1 MNGKAFAQA
10 TIRDVAREAGASV
23 ASVSRVFNRLPN
35 VRPEL
40 KARVEAAARKLNY
53 VPHAGARNLSLA
65 RTGVIGV
72 VLPDLHGEF
81 FSEILRGME
90 REAAMRGRHLLLS
103 NMHMG
108 LGDGIEALRNMRGRV
123 DGLIVMA
130 PHIDPDLLFAHL
142 PASIAAI
149 LLNGPENRQGRPE
162 LRIDNAAGARTMV
175 EHLVATGRRAIV
187 HIAGSQGNIEA
198 AERARGY
205 SEAMISAGLDPV
217 ILPGNFDEESGHLAV
232 RHLQMQRTDVDAIF
246 AANDMMAIG
255 ALVALRDMG
264 IDVPGQIAVAGFDNI
279 PLARLISPG
288 LTTMAVDIADLG
300 ARAVNRLSTVI
311 DGENVPQ
318 TELRHPSL
326 IVRNSTNKQQRN
338 DRPEGNGD
346 KTGEQ
351 MP

>member
-1 MNGKAFAQA
+1 
-10 TIRDVAREAGASV
+10 
-23 ASVSRVFNRLPN
+23 
-35 VRPEL
+35 
-40 KARVEAAARKLNY
+40 
-53 VPHAGARNLSLA
+53 
-65 RTGVIGV
+65 
-72 VLPDLHGEF
+72 
-81 FSEILRGME
+81 ME

-142 PASIAAI
+142 PASIPAI

-187 HIAGSQGNIEA
+187 HVAGSQGNIEA

-300 ARAVNRLSTVI
+300 ARAVNRLSAVI